1 MAPEHQQHP
10 SGADTGRDLAG
21 TTWFITGGSS
31 GIGLGIGLAAA
42 MRGARVALA
51 GTSAAKLDAAKA
63 LLASRGATAHC
74 IVLDVTDEQAW
85 PGVVDRVEEQL
96 GPIDHL
102 VLNAGIGTE
111 NTPVESAPVALW
123 RWTFDVNVMGLVHGL
138 RTCLPA
144 MKRSG
149 RAGRV
154 LLTSSIGAL
163 ITPAGLGPY
172 VISKAATIALA
183 ETLRAELASTALV
196 PSVLVPAAVR
206 TDFINT
212 SIRDAPAEWS
222 AEERN
227 QAMERVRR
235 LLAGGLDPLEVG
247 RYVVTEMMSGAF
259 FIFTHP
265 DFRAEIAARQAELL
279 AAIPVA
285 TPLQSS
291 R

>member
-1 MAPEHQQHP
+1 MEHPVSSDPEQ
-10 SGADTGRDLAG
+10 GLAG

-42 MRGARVALA
+42 ARGARVALA
-51 GTSAAKLDAAKA
+51 GTSAAKLDAAQA
-63 LLASRGATAHC
+63 LLDSRGAKALC
-74 IVLDVTDEQAW
+74 CVLDVTNEQAW
-85 PGVVDRVEEQL
+85 PDVVRRAEEQL

-102 VLNAGIGTE
+102 VLNAGVGTE
-111 NTPVESAPVALW
+111 NTPIESAPVALW

-149 RAGRV
+149 RRGRI

-172 VISKAATIALA
+172 AVSKAATIALA
-183 ETLRAELASTALV
+183 ETLRAELAPTALL
-196 PSVLVPAAVR
+196 PSVLIPAAVK

-212 SIRDAPAEWS
+212 SIRDAPPEWT
-222 AEERN
+222 ADERQ

-235 LLAGGLDPLEVG
+235 LLDGGLDPLEVG
-247 RYVVTEMMSGAF
+247 RHVVDEMMRGSF
-259 FIFTHP
+259 YIFTHP
-265 DFRAEIAARQAELL
+265 DFRADIAARQAELL
-279 AAIPVA
+279 AAIPLA
-285 TPLQSS
+285 KPM
-291 R
+291 